1 MSQSSSTTFFFSV
14 FLTFHLL
21 AKAPISIAESGLPD
35 PRPDPVQTQTFFPT
49 TATST
54 ISAFPEQS
62 DAGTC
67 PLDLPEDL
75 FRGIRS
81 ACGSGRLQRIRC
93 CPVLE
98 AWLYSAYSTTALR
111 RAKAKAPTAFDM
123 PVLPDDSETCV
134 RSLEN
139 GLVARGIELAKPNQ
153 SCDVL
158 YCYCGIRLHH
168 FTCPEAFSLNSRGEL
183 VGDERVKRLERDC
196 LSGGS
201 ARGHSGAA
209 GCSNCL
215 NSLYMVS
222 STTTTATK
230 YGASNRSDEERGNK
244 MRARDCRVMG
254 LTWLLNKNQ
263 SAYIPTVTSVLR
275 ALMVSADPLSC
286 TLDHDGMPLAV
297 DSSELGDQSSS
308 TALHFP
314 TGFALFFLTFVF
326 YSTGSM

>member
-1 MSQSSSTTFFFSV
+1 M
-14 FLTFHLL
+14 
-21 AKAPISIAESGLPD
+21 ANSGLPD
-35 PRPDPVQTQTFFPT
+35 PKPDPVQTQSFLPA

-54 ISAFPEQS
+54 IPAFPEQS

-81 ACGSGRLQRIRC
+81 ACGSGRLRRIRC

-111 RAKAKAPTAFDM
+111 RAKAKPPTALDM

-139 GLVARGIELAKPNQ
+139 ALAARGIELAKPNQ

-168 FTCPEAFSLNSRGEL
+168 FSCPEAFSVNSRGEL

-215 NSLYMVS
+215 NSLYMLNQFKGKKRPKLHMRVS
-222 STTTTATK
+222 STTTTTMK
-230 YGASNRSDEERGNK
+230 YGASNRSDVERGNK

-308 TALHFP
+308 TAPHFP
-314 TGFALFFLTFVF
+314 TGFALFFLTFVLYYLRPTVF
-326 YSTGSM
+326 VHI